1 MNFLSIKNRLF
12 LLALLPTIIIS
23 VLVGIYLIYARV
35 SDIEK
40 QQRIVGL
47 AYISHII
54 RMSRE
59 SIFKSDKHALQD
71 IISIFPEDR
80 DLQAI
85 TFFNKNHEVL
95 AYGGSDETQEEARGI
110 NLSADAPTFKENK
123 ETITIAVPVIVND
136 LKVYPNLN
144 LRHVAGS
151 MNPSHKEVI
160 GWVAITF
167 SRTHA
172 LLEEYQIIIIT
183 LILLGI
189 GIAISAFLANRT
201 SQFLTYPLLRL
212 RYAIRKITN
221 GELETRIVTTPNR
234 SALQELEEDL
244 NNMADSLQE
253 AREEL
258 QKNIAAAKAELA
270 KSFERENAQELELI
284 KAQKEV
290 HEASRIKSEFIA
302 NMSHEIRTPM
312 NSIIGFT
319 NLLLETELIPL
330 QRNYLATIQKSTL
343 NLLNIINNVLDFSRL
358 DAGHLKLEHIPFDLR
373 DCIEDVLTIMSPL
386 ANNKHLEFTA
396 LFDEEIPKTIIS
408 DPLRIKQI
416 VINFISNA
424 IKFTEQGEII
434 IRVMLEK
441 KTNKSV
447 QLRISVSDTGIGMQ
461 TQDQKMIFRAFQQGD
476 PSIARKYGGTGL
488 GLAICKKLVDT
499 MAGKIGL
506 ESKTQEGT
514 TFWFTFAAETAY
526 RNSIH
531 ETDEVNFAG
540 TEAMIFEPHPI
551 TQQTLKNTLNN
562 WKISTQVYSDFNALL
577 QELKYNTLYLN
588 KIAFLIV
595 GINQQLVQD
604 TATKDYLYQI
614 RENYSGP
621 IIVYTNSSE
630 QAALDAFIKKG
641 ANYSLS
647 KPVIRRNLYHAI
659 FQIIHPKEIRH
670 NEDNPST
677 VSAPAEPQTDF
688 SNKNILCVDD
698 NLHNA
703 NLVKAFL
710 ENTKANVSIAM
721 DGLQAVELSNQ
732 QKFDLIL
739 MDLRMPKMDGYEA
752 MQAIRNQDDP
762 NARTPI
768 VALSAHILENE
779 QATLAKL
786 GFNGYLV
793 KPIVKES
800 LLDIASQ
807 AILLGDKFQSLE
819 DPEDSRFQT
828 HNDRSIDWELGT
840 KLAGNKREVA
850 EEMLS
855 LLVKNIPIEI
865 EQMRRS
871 LDAKDY
877 VVLQQQVHKFHGAL
891 CYCGVPRLKTIT
903 AELETSLKQDK
914 LKTIPALFSLL
925 EKEAEQVLMAFQCI
939 A

>member
-23 VLVGIYLIYARV
+23 VLLGVYLIYARV
-35 SDIEK
+35 GDIEN

-59 SIFKSDKHALQD
+59 SIFKSDKHALQE
-71 IISIFPEDR
+71 IISIFPEDS
-80 DLQAI
+80 DLQAM
-85 TFFNKNHEVL
+85 TFYDKNREVL
-95 AYGGSDETQEEARGI
+95 AYGGGDETQEEARGI
-110 NLSADAPTFKENK
+110 ALSADSPTFKENK

-144 LRHVAGS
+144 FRHLAGS
-151 MNPSHKEVI
+151 ANPSHKEMI
-160 GWVAITF
+160 GWVAISV

-201 SQFLTYPLLRL
+201 SKYLTDPLLKI

-221 GELETRIVTTPNR
+221 GELDTHIQNHDQQ

-244 NNMADSLQE
+244 NNMTKSLRE
-253 AREEL
+253 AQHEL
-258 QKNIAAAKAELA
+258 QQTIEQTKTQLA
-270 KSFERENAQELELI
+270 KSLERESAYEVELA

-330 QRNYLATIQKSTL
+330 QRNYLGTIQKSTL

-386 ANNKHLEFTA
+386 ANNKQLEFTV

-424 IKFTEQGEII
+424 IKFTEQGEIV

-441 KTNKSV
+441 KTHKSV

-461 TQDQKMIFRAFQQGD
+461 SQDQKTIFRAFQQGD

-506 ESKTQEGT
+506 ESKTNQGT
-514 TFWFTFAAETAY
+514 TFWFTFSAETAY
-526 RNSIH
+526 HTSIH

-540 TEAMIFEPHPI
+540 TEAIIFEPHGI
-551 TQQTLKNTLNN
+551 TLQTIKNTLTN
-562 WKISTQVYSDFNALL
+562 WKISTHVFSDLKTLL

-588 KIAFLIV
+588 KIAFIIA
-595 GINQQLVQD
+595 GINQQQVQD
-604 TATKDYLYQI
+604 TTSKDYLLQI
-614 RENYSGP
+614 REHYSGP

-641 ANYSLS
+641 AKYSLS
-647 KPVIRRNLYHAI
+647 KPVIRRNLYHTI
-659 FQIIHPKEIRH
+659 FQIIHPKEM
-670 NEDNPST
+670 
-677 VSAPAEPQTDF
+677 PQDEADQAMGATPPESITDF
-688 SNKNILCVDD
+688 SDKNILCVDD

-710 ENTKANVSIAM
+710 ENTKANVSIAL
-721 DGLQAVELSNQ
+721 DGIQAVELSQ
-732 QKFDLIL
+732 QYKFDLIL

-752 MQAIRNQDDP
+752 MQAIRIQGNL
-762 NARTPI
+762 NLTTPI
-768 VALSAHILENE
+768 IALSAHILENE
-779 QATLAKL
+779 HATLAKL

-800 LLDIASQ
+800 LLEIASQ

-840 KLAGNKREVA
+840 RLAGNKREVA
-850 EEMLS
+850 EEMLG
-855 LLVKNIPIEI
+855 LLVKNIPLEI
-865 EQMRRS
+865 QQMRLS
-871 LDAKDY
+871 LENKDY
-877 VVLQQQVHKFHGAL
+877 KTLQQQVHKFHGAL

-914 LKTIPALFSLL
+914 IKTIPALFSLL
-925 EKEAEQVLMAFQCI
+925 EKEAEQVLAAFQ
-939 A
+939 AYA